1 MPRYDTY
8 FLMKEADVI
17 DYVQTKYPGHFD
29 KDAVLTVKE
38 IGDGNL
44 NYVFRVVEEKTGKS
58 IIVKQ
63 AGEALRISADMKVST
78 DRNRIESEIL
88 QIQDKYAPGLV
99 PKIYGYDTVMCAC
112 AMEDLSDHALMRYA
126 LMRHETFPRFAEDIS
141 TYMVNTLLKT
151 TDVAMEHKEKKAMVK
166 SFINPELCE
175 ITEDLV
181 LTEPYNDCNHRN
193 NVFPPIADFVR
204 RELYE
209 DDALKLAVAKLK
221 FEFMNNAQSLIHG
234 DLHTGSIF
242 VKQDSTRVFD
252 PEFAFY
258 GPMGYDI
265 GNVVANL
272 IFAWDNGR
280 AAGADE
286 FCDWALKAI
295 EETVDLFC
303 QKFLKCF
310 DECVTD
316 LMAKTANG
324 RLSQMDKVSF
334 ETYVQAHYFDRV
346 LEAANRRLRVM
357 TNGRYELARGTE
369 ARSKTSQSGLDIDV
383 ADAYTG
389 KSRDAGTLSGGEA
402 FKASLALALGLSDV
416 VQAHAGGIQLDA
428 MFIDEGF
435 GSLDQESLQLAVK
448 TLTEL
453 TGGGKLVGIISHVD
467 DLKESIDRKIVVER
481 GMTGSTL
488 RMEA

>member
-209 DDALKLAVAKLK
+209 DNALKLAVAKLK

-286 FCDWALKAI
+286 FCDWALKTI

-303 QKFLKCF
+303 EKFLKCF
-310 DECVTD
+310 DECD
-316 LMAKTANG
+316 RPHG
-324 RLSQMDKVSF
+324 QDPRLQGELSGFRPVR
-334 ETYVQAHYFDRV
+334 H
-346 LEAANRRLRVM
+346 RRLCRHRADPPHGGHGQRQ
-357 TNGRYELARGTE
+357 GRNHHRRRGQARPCREGQHPL
-369 ARSKTSQSGLDIDV
+369 RQGLHH
-383 ADAYTG
+383 
-389 KSRDAGTLSGGEA
+389 EPH
-402 FKASLALALGLSDV
+402 GLQDRRRFRRRR
-416 VQAHAGGIQLDA
+416 QAC
-428 MFIDEGF
+428 
-435 GSLDQESLQLAVK
+435 
-448 TLTEL
+448 
-453 TGGGKLVGIISHVD
+453 
-467 DLKESIDRKIVVER
+467 R
-481 GMTGSTL
+481 
-488 RMEA
+488 